1 VIPAGPYTLTLG
13 QTVQIDPPSSHLQA
27 AIVVNQSPFACAVEA
42 IGQQIWLPGWTQRGV
57 VTDGTASLR
66 VTPQLA
72 LAGTPTGTNGQLLI
86 SWVQPGDPPVNMDPV
101 SLTAQAVAGAIA
113 SLGVSDTALIGSPF
127 LFPAS
132 TVGPGKLFPIP
143 AGAPAF
149 SNLLIGFET
158 AGGGTAGLATIV
170 VDGDTSGIHY
180 LLATTL
186 QRGEFITCPFSSVA
200 DPTGVRL
207 GVTFPAGGTGTFA
220 VIGQVNP
227 TTVRALIGA
236 KQLSGP
242 TNYAHAI
249 TSGVT
254 LIPAGASAQSII
266 RVWSAWVSIAHTA
279 LADGS
284 VQLGAGGTVVL
295 VNAQSPAGG
304 GSDANSISHP
314 GGVPIPTGL
323 TAIILSAGAGS
334 VRGGIAWSVDVT

>member
-1 VIPAGPYTLTLG
+1 MWTSPPVTVTGTAFTVANPSKPQNSQPAVA
-13 QTVQIDPPSSHLQA
+13 VQVANASPWIVTCQA
-27 AIVVNQSPFACAVEA
+27 G
-42 IGQQIWLPGWTQRGV
+42 GQQITIQPFVAATIAVALGNDLGITPSLLAYTQLPPGYVQAVWLQAKELPPQP
-57 VTDGTASLR
+57 DG
-66 VTPQLA
+66 P
-72 LAGTPTGTNGQLLI
+72 
-86 SWVQPGDPPVNMDPV
+86 
-101 SLTAQAVAGAIA
+101 LTAAATIAA
-113 SLGVSDTALIGSPF
+113 SLGVADTQLVPSPF
-127 LFPAS
+127 FFPAS
-132 TVGPGKLFPIP
+132 TLAPGKLFTIP
-143 AGAPAF
+143 AGSPSF

-158 AGGGTAGLATIV
+158 AGAGTAGLANIV

-242 TNYAHAI
+242 TDYKHAI

-254 LIPAGASAQSII
+254 LIPAGASAQSIV

-279 LADGS
+279 AADGS
-284 VQLGAGGTVVL
+284 VQLGAGGTVVF

-314 GGVPIPTGL
+314 GGVPIAAG
-323 TAIILSAGAGS
+323 ANAVILSAGAGS
-334 VRGGIAWSVDVT
+334 VRGGIAWSIDVV